1 MQPNHDALPLTGPQ
15 YGMWAGQRLDPD
27 SPSFWTAEAIE
38 LRGPL
43 DLAALEAAVRET
55 LSACDALHM
64 RYRVQDGEV
73 VQSLDPS
80 RPVTIERL
88 DHSHCE
94 EAWRQARAWMHEDL
108 QRSADLAQRPLFAT
122 ALIALGEDRH
132 LWYLRAHHIAL
143 DGFAY
148 LLLIHRVAELYSA
161 RVGGRAAEPARDWS
175 LAATIAEEAD
185 YRASPRYLADRDY
198 WSQRFGD
205 VGEPVTLGPKCA
217 PGDSSHSRRSLLA
230 PAEYARWQ
238 AAARGL
244 GVDWA
249 TWLIASIFAWLH
261 ARSGARDL
269 SLGLLVMNRLG
280 TPALAVPC
288 MAMNVVPLRL
298 RIDPQQGF
306 DSLVRAVAAELRA
319 LRRHQ
324 RYNYEWMRRDL
335 GLADGHAQLYGPV
348 VNLMPFDRGFVFEG
362 LHSRAHPI
370 SVGSVED
377 LDITVSP
384 MLDGIRFDL
393 EANPQA
399 YDAATLQ
406 AHHAALRELLDSV
419 IAEPAI
425 AIATLAGRFA
435 LSRTA
440 EAA

>member
-1 MQPNHDALPLTGPQ
+1 MESSTVALPLTGPQ
-15 YGMWAGQRLDPD
+15 YGMWAGQQLDPD

-38 LRGPL
+38 LSGPL
-43 DLAALEAAVRET
+43 DLAALEAALCDT

-64 RYRVQDGEV
+64 RYRLQGEEV
-73 VQSLDPS
+73 VQTLDAA
-80 RPVTIERL
+80 RPVVIAHQ
-88 DHSHCE
+88 DYSNCE
-94 EAWRQARAWMHEDL
+94 DPWRSARAWMDEDL

-122 ALIALGEDRH
+122 ALIRLGEHRH

-161 RVGGRAAEPARDWS
+161 GVGGRAAGPARDWS
-175 LAATIAEEAD
+175 LAATIADEAA
-185 YRASPRYLADRDY
+185 YRASPRFLADRDY
-198 WSQRFGD
+198 WTQRFGD
-205 VGEPVTLGPKCA
+205 VGEPATLGPKCA
-217 PGDSSHSRRSLLA
+217 PDDSSHSQRRLLA

-238 AAARGL
+238 TAARGL
-244 GVDWA
+244 GTDWA

-261 ARSGARDL
+261 ARSGASDL

-306 DSLVRAVAAELRA
+306 EGLVRTVAGGLRELRS
-319 LRRHQ
+319 HQ

-384 MLDGIRFDL
+384 MAEGIRFDI

-406 AHHAALRELLDSV
+406 AHHAALCEVLDAV

-425 AIATLAGRFA
+425 SVGALARQI
-435 LSRTA
+435 SSPRTA